1 MVLKTQ
7 SSHSP
12 ATHPYVLWCW
22 QTWNKTLLNSL
33 QFTIRLWPFR
43 PHKFW
48 LRSAYVM
55 QVNNPFWHYFQQKIQ
70 YFLKF
75 YTTKMIGFV
84 VIFKTKYHEL
94 LTTIPILQM
103 HHLIRIYMAL
113 EYSNIWSRIKKPI
126 WLMVILA
133 YMWIRNEK
141 SNVIYV
147 INFSAFSTR
156 QTKLIVKEDGIPSF
170 SIWKVIDL
178 VGISCVNF
186 ILCAVLF

>member
-1 MVLKTQ
+1 
-7 SSHSP
+7 
-12 ATHPYVLWCW
+12 
-22 QTWNKTLLNSL
+22 
-33 QFTIRLWPFR
+33 
-43 PHKFW
+43 
-48 LRSAYVM
+48 M
-55 QVNNPFWHYFQQKIQ
+55 QVNNPFWHLFPAMKTI
-70 YFLKF
+70 FFEVL
-75 YTTKMIGFV
+75 TKMVGFV
-84 VIFKTKYHEL
+84 VIFRTKYHEML
-94 LTTIPILQM
+94 STIPILQM

-113 EYSNIWSRIKKPI
+113 EYSNIWSRIKTQI

-147 INFSAFSTR
+147 INFSAFSPR

-186 ILCAVLF
+186 IICAVLCKASSTWNNNEIFTNVYQKVDDVTS